1 MAPPRSR
8 AFYLATFGEEE
19 GNKQYER
26 LIVERELREKRKAG
40 GKSLTAVVDLSTPEA
55 QQAAIDAG
63 NALRCLECGY
73 VGTRLQHTHFKHKCS
88 GKVKN
93 GEEYKKLH
101 PGALVVSPNLAKNT
115 SGNIT
120 NYIKLHGEE
129 EGKKRWEV
137 YKGKQADSNGLEYK
151 QEKHGWTKEQFDAYN
166 ASRASTKE
174 NFVKRHG
181 EQDGTIKWEQYVER
195 QRETINK
202 RYFIETYNEIE
213 GAAKY
218 NAFNI
223 ARGLSSGSNQSK
235 LEFECFKWFSQVCP
249 SLQHRFD
256 VITDTHGHPFDFG
269 CGEKKKL
276 VELHGTYWHAD
287 PVVYG
292 EEGIDQR
299 FTKEHVQWIRQN
311 DAAKVKAGND
321 AGYDVIV
328 IWEREWKTNRR
339 EVVNKLY
346 NWWEAPNPYAKPE
359 VVQPPI
365 VLSQQPASTI
375 ISTNTTNVEYEDDFE
390 WN

>member
-1 MAPPRSR
+1 MAGPRSR
-8 AFYLATFGEEE
+8 AYYIATFGEDE

-26 LIVERELREKRKAG
+26 LLVEREMRGKRKEG
-40 GKSLTAVVDLSTPEA
+40 GKSIVATVDLSTPEA

-73 VGTRLQHTHFKHKCS
+73 VGTRLQHTHFKHKCC

-129 EGKKRWEV
+129 EGKKRWDD
-137 YKGKQADSNGLEYK
+137 YKGKQADSNGFEYK

-166 ASRASTKE
+166 ASRASTKD

-181 EQDGTIKWEQYVER
+181 EEDGTAKWEQYVER
-195 QRETINK
+195 QRETTS
-202 RYFIETYNEIE
+202 REYFIATYGEDE
-213 GAAKY
+213 GTKKF

-223 ARGLSSGSNQSK
+223 ARGLSGGDNQSL
-235 LEFECFKWFSQVCP
+235 LEYECFNWFKQVCP
-249 SLQHRFD
+249 TISHRLD
-256 VITDTHGHPFDFG
+256 VVTETHGYAFDFG
-269 CGEKKKL
+269 CDTKKK
-276 VELHGTYWHAD
+276 VIELYGTYWHHD
-287 PVVYG
+287 PVIYTA
-292 EEGIDQR
+292 DKKTN
-299 FTKEHVQWIRQN
+299 FTKEHIDWIRTH

-339 EVVNKLY
+339 EVLNKLY

-365 VLSQQPASTI
+365 VLTQQPASTL